1 MKFWKVCKLQPS
13 SLQKSQAHGQT
24 FSVDKVALPGD
35 RCCLINLW
43 NVECNTPWLRMHFLG
58 CAPGTEPCVNLVL
71 SRPSLR
77 LADTMAG
84 AEAATLDSETNM
96 MKVKE
101 QLVIQKRPSPQ
112 WLPLSSD

>member
-1 MKFWKVCKLQPS
+1 
-13 SLQKSQAHGQT
+13 
-24 FSVDKVALPGD
+24 
-35 RCCLINLW
+35 
-43 NVECNTPWLRMHFLG
+43 
-58 CAPGTEPCVNLVL
+58 
-71 SRPSLR
+71 
-77 LADTMAG
+77 MAG